1 MRKNLADINA
11 SFIMMA
17 GFLWGTTGVVARL
30 GFQLGVL
37 PELLLFYRL
46 MLTLPFYIFVLYSN
60 DFQRDKIVKVA
71 MIGFFLLGPF
81 HISYYYA
88 VERVGVSTA
97 AILLYT
103 HPVVATFFSWLILKE
118 GLSKIN
124 LLFLAPSVTGA
135 ILICAEG
142 FVSEPQGFIWGL
154 SSSLFFALYIVFSK
168 KLMNEGVKP
177 IETGMGGSAWA
188 LPFVTIFCLLNGRC
202 DFSRIMEVRV
212 FIISFYLAFFV
223 TVLAYYLYMLGL
235 KKIKTSWAV
244 IASTIEPLTATILS
258 RIIYSEELTLMK
270 GLGGFL
276 ILTGV
281 VAMAL
286 KTSRL
291 NASVKD

>member
-1 MRKNLADINA
+1 MNDGRVTSSVLYVL
-11 SFIMMA
+11 MA

-103 HPVVATFFSWLILKE
+103 HPVVAAFFSWLILKE
-118 GLSKIN
+118 RLSKIN
-124 LLFLAPSVTGA
+124 LLFLASSVTGA

-142 FVSEPQGFIWGL
+142 FVSEPQGFVWGL

-188 LPFVTIFCLLNGRC
+188 LPFITIFCLLNGRC
-202 DFSRIMEVRV
+202 DFSRIMEARV

-235 KKIKTSWAV
+235 KIIKTSWAV

-258 RIIYSEELTLMK
+258 RIIYSEELTLIK
-270 GLGGFL
+270 GLGGFF

-281 VAMAL
+281 VA
-286 KTSRL
+286 
-291 NASVKD
+291 